1 VQSERD
7 GRDADAGVDAHLLL
21 FTPPYESESQM
32 IEKLW
37 AKVKGFV
44 AAQDHAKRTPA
55 ETREH
60 IIEGLYGSAR
70 CEGVTTAD
78 CKRYILHA
86 KGTANSWLHDSK
98 TLIAWFQPPMDV
110 CVDNITAD
118 MRERY
123 WRDNPRPAMR
133 AVHSDSSATDDSCSD
148 SDYED

>member
-1 VQSERD
+1 
-7 GRDADAGVDAHLLL
+7 
-21 FTPPYESESQM
+21 M

-70 CEGVTTAD
+70 CEGVTTSD

-98 TLIAWFQPPMDV
+98 TLISAAHGLQISHMLCNPLCKFQVMLV
-110 CVDNITAD
+110 KRLYTA
-118 MRERY
+118 
-123 WRDNPRPAMR
+123 
-133 AVHSDSSATDDSCSD
+133 S
-148 SDYED
+148 